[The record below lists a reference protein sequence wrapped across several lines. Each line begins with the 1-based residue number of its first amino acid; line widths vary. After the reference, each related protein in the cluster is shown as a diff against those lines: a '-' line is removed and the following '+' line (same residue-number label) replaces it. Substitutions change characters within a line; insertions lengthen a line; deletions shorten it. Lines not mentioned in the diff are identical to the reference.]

1 VIIADTENHAI
12 RKVDMKTG
20 TITRLAG
27 TGQRG
32 AGTPGGDPLQTA
44 LSQPHGVFV
53 DKDGTLYICDSMNGR
68 VFKVVK

>member
-1 VIIADTENHAI
+1 MNAAAVRAI
-12 RKVDMKTG
+12 R
-20 TITRLAG
+20 TRQVAK
-27 TGQRG
+27 
-32 AGTPGGDPLQTA
+32 GDPLQTA